1 MSSTAD
7 KFTISCPQCGE
18 VVLVSRAHVG
28 KKGRCKMC
36 QSIFPI
42 VEPVDDLVEIPS
54 PASAGA
60 GGAAWD
66 DDEIKLAP
74 TPQAPVAQ
82 TRAPSMS
89 DDYLLRAREYKG
101 PTIQQEE
108 SDANYRFATSYGSI
122 IGGIATIVSGV
133 LLALFLI
140 LCFLSPYLL
149 VLAVMI
155 IAAGIG
161 WVVMGMNY
169 VTYYN
174 WKRREGR

>member
-54 PASAGA
+54 PAA
-60 GGAAWD
+60 GGEMWD

-74 TPQAPVAQ
+74 TPQAQVTE
-82 TRAPSMS
+82 TRAPSVS
-89 DDYLLRAREYKG
+89 DDYMLRAREYKG

-108 SDANYRFATSYGSI
+108 NDANYRFATSYGSI